1 MTTDSDGIAY
11 FKQFSEESS
20 QPVKPSEEMQQ
31 SIQDAIQFVKELN
44 SHKETTH
51 VVKFAGQKIE

>member
-11 FKQFSEESS
+11 FKQLSEESS
-20 QPVKPSEEMQQ
+20 QLVKPSEEMQQ